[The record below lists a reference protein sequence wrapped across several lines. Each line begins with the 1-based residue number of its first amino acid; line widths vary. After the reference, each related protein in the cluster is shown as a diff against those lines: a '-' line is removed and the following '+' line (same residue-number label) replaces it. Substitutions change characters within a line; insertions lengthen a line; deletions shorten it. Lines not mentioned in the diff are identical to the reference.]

1 MLDAVLQFT
10 VVPGRESHVSRM
22 AGFCRSLVRR
32 SIRAYRVAC
41 ARDDMATQNLL
52 VPDGV
57 WACDGCNTVLL
68 GAGAPRQHLCT
79 DRPAF

>member
-1 MLDAVLQFT
+1 MLDAVPQFD

-32 SIRAYRVAC
+32 SVRAYRIAC

-68 GAGAPRQHLCT
+68 GSGGHLCT

>member
-1 MLDAVLQFT
+1 M
-10 VVPGRESHVSRM
+10 SRM

-57 WACDGCNTVLL
+57 WACDECNTVLL
-68 GAGAPRQHLCT
+68 EAGAPRQHLCI